1 MKATA
6 RSITTTRSFLIASMR
21 CKLASPL
28 PQPTSST
35 TTRFS
40 CSAVKMGFPPSTI
53 LIEQAV
59 ADSNL
64 VNYRVLEAQTRFQ
77 IAGIQGDQL
86 PLPLQ
91 QQIAA
96 EGVDLEELNFE
107 GTDIERTITNTGTN
121 DAIVREFMEK
131 CRKDALGIPAKSI
144 IFAVSHAH
152 AKRLYEGFNRLFP
165 DYQRRGLA
173 EIIDSHMER
182 ADKTLDDF
190 KFKDMPRV
198 AISVDMLDTGV
209 DVPAIETL
217 VFAKPVFSRVK
228 FWQMLGRG
236 TRLYTDPRTGDV
248 KKDFLIIDCWNNFAY
263 FRLNPEGETDH
274 PTEPLPV
281 RLFRLR
287 LEKRLLLR
295 GRGEEDSAVV

>member
-1 MKATA
+1 
-6 RSITTTRSFLIASMR
+6 
-21 CKLASPL
+21 
-28 PQPTSST
+28 
-35 TTRFS
+35 
-40 CSAVKMGFPPSTI
+40 
-53 LIEQAV
+53 
-59 ADSNL
+59 
-64 VNYRVLEAQTRFQ
+64 
-77 IAGIQGDQL
+77 
-86 PLPLQ
+86 
-91 QQIAA
+91 
-96 EGVDLEELNFE
+96 
-107 GTDIERTITNTGTN
+107 
-121 DAIVREFMEK
+121 
-131 CRKDALGIPAKSI
+131 
-144 IFAVSHAH
+144 
-152 AKRLYEGFNRLFP
+152 
-165 DYQRRGLA
+165 
-173 EIIDSHMER
+173 MER

-295 GRGEEDSAVV
+295 GRGEEDSAVVQAMQAMLSPLPLDNINIRPHRKAIRTLLEA